1 MARKT
6 PIPPRT
12 PLNKRRVAEVAV
24 ALADEV
30 GFEGLSMRALADRL
44 GVAPMAAYKHFANKD
59 EMLAGMVDLIFEEID
74 LPDIGGDWKVEMRKR
89 AQSTRAALQRHPWA
103 IGLMEGRAPRPANL
117 RNHDAVMGCLR
128 EAGFEFQQA
137 IHAYSVQDAYIYGF
151 ALQERGL
158 NLETPESA
166 GKAINRQA
174 EEVGGLEDYPYL
186 AEIAARLPDTGY
198 DVDVEFLWGLDL
210 ILTALERLV
219 ERGRPISPR

>member
-6 PIPPRT
+6 PTPPRT
-12 PLNKRRVAEVAV
+12 PLNKRRVAEAGV
-24 ALADEV
+24 ALADDV
-30 GFEGLSMRALADRL
+30 GFEGLSMRVLADRL
-44 GVAPMAAYKHFANKD
+44 GVAPMAAYKHFANKH
-59 EMLAGMVDLIFEEID
+59 EMLAAMVDLVFEEIE
-74 LPDIGGDWKVEMRKR
+74 LPAPDGDWKAEMRKR
-89 AQSTRAALQRHPWA
+89 AQSVRAALQRHPWA
-103 IGLMEGRAPRPANL
+103 IGLMEGRDPRPANM

-128 EAGFEFQQA
+128 EAGFEFQLA

-186 AEIAARLPDTGY
+186 AEIAERLPDTGF
-198 DVDVEFLWGLDL
+198 DMDVEFAWGLEL
-210 ILTALERLV
+210 ILAGLEQIRV
-219 ERGRPISPR
+219 SGSGAA